1 MARQKEVDIAI
12 DLGGYTKNSRP
23 SIFAMRVAPIQIN
36 FLGYPG
42 TMGANYIDYNIS
54 DKFIIPQELQQ
65 YYSEKIIYLPKCYQ
79 PNQKKISLTSLWK

>member
-1 MARQKEVDIAI
+1 MENKAIACLSREKKIDIAI

-42 TMGANYIDYNIS
+42 TMGVDYIDYTIS
-54 DKFIIPQELQQ
+54 DKNIISKAK
-65 YYSEKIIYLPKCYQ
+65 Y
-79 PNQKKISLTSLWK
+79 